1 MYAFKHS
8 KHINIKPIGQSKS
21 IQCKAGKSNQGICS
35 TIVAMAV
42 AAAAATKATTR
53 ARTKIKARTLKHR
66 KTLNYRLKY

>member
-1 MYAFKHS
+1 
-8 KHINIKPIGQSKS
+8 
-21 IQCKAGKSNQGICS
+21 
-35 TIVAMAV
+35 MAV